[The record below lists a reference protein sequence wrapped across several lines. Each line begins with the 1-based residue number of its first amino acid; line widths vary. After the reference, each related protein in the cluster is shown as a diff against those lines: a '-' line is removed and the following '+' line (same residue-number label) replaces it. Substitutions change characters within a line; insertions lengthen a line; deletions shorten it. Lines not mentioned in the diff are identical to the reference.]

1 MTQDGNL
8 YPFRYYNGSYY
19 YIRINYLY
27 FYPNILQ
34 IKNGYGEYNESDDDR
49 FLNHNSLR
57 LFNNKSTG
65 LDVFSTWHERHLNG
79 IWQTN
84 IHTNQLFI
92 SINLNCDYDG
102 TDYGSSCY
110 GISVM
115 NFGSSM
121 SYSTSQKQL
130 YGT

>member
-65 LDVFSTWHERHLNG
+65 LDVMGKYEKHLNG

-84 IHTNQLFI
+84 IDTNQLFI
-92 SINLNCDYDG
+92 SINSKCNYDG
-102 TDYGSSCY
+102 NDYGSSCNA
-110 GISVM
+110 ISVL